1 MISSHPLNNGYT
13 SFLSDV
19 CRTGEVRDGW
29 RYIDKIYWQDLAN
42 DHNFQ
47 CSNICESLR
56 KIMQLLL
63 RCTPHVMFDFD
74 VIGWSHF
81 FISYMLLFFVLLCCN
96 WKFCWA
102 PYACFVTIYI
112 SCVVASNLNEK
123 SILKSILLYC
133 RWWHV
138 TCILSNTLMLDLSC
152 NIENR
157 SLYKIYKADIFQK
170 VASIIAHPVLP
181 HLKRNT
187 QIRQLLT
194 NISECM

>member
-1 MISSHPLNNGYT
+1 MGGGILT
-13 SFLSDV
+13 
-19 CRTGEVRDGW
+19 
-29 RYIDKIYWQDLAN
+29 RYIDRIWQTIITFSALISVY
-42 DHNFQ
+42 FLG
-47 CSNICESLR
+47 EVPLV
-56 KIMQLLL
+56 
-63 RCTPHVMFDFD
+63 TFDFD

-96 WKFCWA
+96 CKFCWA

-138 TCILSNTLMLDLSC
+138 TCILSNTLTLDLSC
-152 NIENR
+152 NIKNR

-181 HLKRNT
+181 HLRRNT

-194 NISECM
+194 NISEYVGLS